1 MAPPLDP
8 PSASLVV
15 SFRGRVD
22 LGLAFAGELV
32 DCCPHQGAGQT
43 SLLFVSVLWP
53 EHIVLAVQVVACG
66 ICALL
71 GQRVP
76 IGAVPVLPPGGC
88 SAPIH
93 LTTLQPLLGKVPSV
107 AGGSAPRDDGKAA
120 S

>member
-1 MAPPLDP
+1 M
-8 PSASLVV
+8 
-15 SFRGRVD
+15 SFGQVELLTFVLFCGPQFGTD
-22 LGLAFAGELV
+22 QKLAAVG
-32 DCCPHQGAGQT
+32 GSQT

-88 SAPIH
+88 SAPSH